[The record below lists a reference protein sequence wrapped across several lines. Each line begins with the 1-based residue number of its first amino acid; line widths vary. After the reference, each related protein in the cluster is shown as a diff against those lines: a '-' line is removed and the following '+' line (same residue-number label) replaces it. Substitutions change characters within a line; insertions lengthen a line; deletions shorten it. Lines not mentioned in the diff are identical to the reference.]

1 MVFALDVGTRKV
13 AGLIADRDDDKV
25 KVYDIEITEHEKRAM
40 IDGAIHD
47 VEKVARAVEKVKKS
61 LEDRNEIE
69 LKKVAIALAGR
80 FLRTITT
87 EAQLDVSGLAEID
100 PEDVLSLEM
109 SAVSK
114 AMENVNPD
122 EMFCVGYS
130 VLSYELDGAW
140 MMKLEGHR
148 GKTAKVKVISAFLPV
163 QVVDA
168 MNAVLKRVGL
178 EMAHMTLEPIAA
190 IEVAVPDE
198 VRLLN
203 VALVDVGAGTS
214 DIAISND
221 GAVVAYGM
229 VPKAGDE
236 ITEAISKNFL
246 LDFNVAEFIKRNIG
260 NTEIFKV
267 KDILDNEREVTAEEI
282 LEVIDPVVDDI
293 TSEVA
298 SAIVELNGGSP
309 KAVMVVGGGA
319 RVPGFIEKLR
329 EKLDLPVGRVSLK
342 GVENLPNIE
351 DYTGRLSG
359 SDLVTPVGIAKS
371 ALFGK
376 GGIFSKV
383 YVNGVPIKLIGLSGK
398 YTVMQVLLQAGY
410 DMKDVIGRLSPSI
423 VYEVNGKVR
432 SFKKGRERVIIKVNG
447 EEATTRTVVSHNDRI
462 TLEKIVEEQSKI
474 PRVRDVV
481 EKVKVKI
488 DNRIV
493 EIVPE
498 VFVNGEI
505 ADPNSEIKDGDKI
518 DYNTLVPVKKIRND
532 LSKGFI
538 VYVNDE
544 PKMVKS
550 DVKLFLNGRELSDDD
565 FVRVG
570 EEIEATFVSHPK
582 VKDIIPEGESITVKF
597 NGQLLRIPVVEYE
610 VMSDGKMLSLD
621 DEISDGMKI
630 LVSTKKVVPI
640 VATVLSMVELPPMRK
655 YKILKNGREASFAE
669 PVMDGDEIKL
679 VEY

>member
-13 AGLIADRDDDKV
+13 AGLIADRDEDVV
-25 KVYDIEITEHEKRAM
+25 KVYDIEIEEHEKRAM

-47 VEKVARAVEKVKKS
+47 VEKVARVVERVKRA
-61 LEDRNEIE
+61 LEERNEIQLE
-69 LKKVAIALAGR
+69 KVAVALAGR

-87 EAQLDVSGLAEID
+87 EAQIDISEKDEISAD
-100 PEDVLSLEM
+100 DVLSLEI

-190 IEVAVPDE
+190 IEIAVPEE

-236 ITEAISKNFL
+236 ITEAISKSFL
-246 LDFNVAEFIKRNIG
+246 LDFNVAEIIKRNISAG
-260 NTEIFKV
+260 KNFKV
-267 KDILDNEREVTAEEI
+267 KDILDNEREIKVEEV
-282 LEVIDPVVDDI
+282 LEVIEPVIDDI
-293 TSEVA
+293 TSEIA
-298 SAIVELNGGSP
+298 STIIELNGGSP

-371 ALFGK
+371 ALFGR

-383 YVNGVPIKLIGLSGK
+383 YVNGVPVKLIGLSGK

-410 DMKDVIGRLSPSI
+410 DMKDIIGRVSPSI

-432 SFKKGRERVIIKVNG
+432 SFKKGRERVIIRVNG
-447 EEATTRTVVSHNDRI
+447 EEANTRTVVSHNDRI
-462 TLEKIVEEQSKI
+462 TLEKVVEEQKEIPKI
-474 PRVRDVV
+474 KDVV
-481 EKVKVKI
+481 EKVVVKI
-488 DNRIV
+488 DDRTV
-493 EIVPE
+493 EIMPE
-498 VFVNGEI
+498 VFVNGEL
-505 ADPNSEIKDGDKI
+505 ADPQTEIKDGYKI
-518 DYNTLVPVKKIRND
+518 DYNTLVPVRKIRDD
-532 LSKGFI
+532 LSGGFV

-544 PKMVKS
+544 PKMVRS
-550 DVKLFLNGRELSDDD
+550 DVRIFSKGKELSDDEL
-565 FVRVG
+565 VRVG

-582 VKDIIPEGESITVKF
+582 VRDIIPEGESITVKF
-597 NGQLLRIPVVEYE
+597 NGQILRIPTVEYE
-610 VMSDGKMLSLD
+610 VMSDGKILSLD
-621 DEISDGMKI
+621 DDISDGMKI
-630 LVSTKKVVPI
+630 LVSTKKTVPI
-640 VATVLSMVELPPMRK
+640 VATVLSMVDLPPMRK
-655 YKILKNGREASFAE
+655 YRILKNGREASFAE
-669 PVMDGDEIKL
+669 PVMDGDEIEL
-679 VEY
+679 EEY

>member
-13 AGLIADRDDDKV
+13 AALIADRDEDKV
-25 KVYDIEITEHEKRAM
+25 KVYDIEIMEHEKRAM

-47 VEKVARAVEKVKKS
+47 VEKVARVVKRVKKT

-69 LKKVAIALAGR
+69 LKKVAVALAGR

-87 EAQLDVSGLAEID
+87 ESEIDVSDRDEITS
-100 PEDVLSLEM
+100 EEVLSLEIN
-109 SAVSK
+109 AVSK

-148 GKTAKVKVISAFLPV
+148 GKSAKVKVISAFLPV

-190 IEVAVPDE
+190 IEAAVPDG

-203 VALVDVGAGTS
+203 IALVDVGAGTS

-236 ITEAISKNFL
+236 ITEAISKSFL
-246 LDFNVAEFIKRNIG
+246 LDFSVAELIKRNVG
-260 NTEIFKV
+260 STQSFKV
-267 KDILDNEREVTAEEI
+267 KDILDNEREITSEEV
-282 LEVIDPVVDDI
+282 LKVIDPVIDDI
-293 TSEVA
+293 TAEVA
-298 SAIVELNGGSP
+298 STIVELNGGSP

-319 RVPGFIEKLR
+319 KVPGFIEKLR

-351 DYTGRLSG
+351 DYTARLSG
-359 SDLVTPVGIAKS
+359 SDLVTPVGIARS
-371 ALFGK
+371 ALFGR

-410 DMKDVIGRLSPSI
+410 DMKDVIGRVSPSI

-432 SFKKGRERVIIKVNG
+432 SFKKGRERVIIRVNG
-447 EEATTRTVVSHNDRI
+447 EEATTRTLVSHNDKI
-462 TLEKIVEEQSKI
+462 TLEKVVEEQAEI
-474 PRVRDVV
+474 PRIRDIVD
-481 EKVKVKI
+481 KVKVKI
-488 DNRIV
+488 DDRVV
-493 EIVPE
+493 EIIPE

-505 ADPNSEIKDGDKI
+505 ADPDLEVKDGDRI

-532 LSKGFI
+532 LSGGFV

-544 PKMVKS
+544 PKMVRS
-550 DVKLFLNGRELSDDD
+550 DVKIFSNGRELSDDE

-570 EEIEATFVSHPK
+570 EEIEARFVSHPK
-582 VKDIIPEGESITVKF
+582 VRNIVPEGESITVKF
-597 NGQLLRIPVVEYE
+597 NDQLLRIPIVEYE
-610 VMSDGKMLSLD
+610 IMSDGKILSLD
-621 DEISDGMKI
+621 DEIHDGMKI
-630 LVSTKKVVPI
+630 SVLVKKVVPI
-640 VATVLSMVELPPMRK
+640 VATVLSFADLPPMRK
-655 YKILKNGREASFAE
+655 YKILKNGSEASFAE
-669 PVMDGDEIKL
+669 VVMDGDEIEL

>member
-1 MVFALDVGTRKV
+1 MIFALDVGTRKV
-13 AGLIADRDDDKV
+13 AGLIADADEDKV
-25 KVYDIEITEHEKRAM
+25 KVYDIEVMEHEKRAM

-47 VEKVARAVEKVKKS
+47 VEKVARVVERVKKN
-61 LEDRNEIE
+61 LEERNEIQ
-69 LKKVAIALAGR
+69 LKKVAVALAGR
-80 FLRTITT
+80 FLKTITT
-87 EAQLDVSGLAEID
+87 EAQLDVSEID
-100 PEDVLSLEM
+100 EITLEDVLSLEM

-236 ITEAISKNFL
+236 ITEAISKSFL
-246 LDFNVAEFIKRNIG
+246 LDFNVAEFIKRNIES
-260 NTEIFKV
+260 NRSFKV
-267 KDILDNEREVTAEEI
+267 KDILDNEREISVEEVV
-282 LEVIDPVVDDI
+282 EVIDPVIEDI
-293 TSEVA
+293 TSEIA
-298 SAIVELNGGSP
+298 STIVELNGGSP

-371 ALFGK
+371 ALLGK

-410 DMKDVIGRLSPSI
+410 DMKDVIGRVSPSI
-423 VYEVNGKVR
+423 VYEVNGKVK

-462 TLEKIVEEQSKI
+462 TLEKIVEEQTEVPKI
-474 PRVRDVV
+474 EDVV
-481 EKVKVKI
+481 EKVRVKI
-488 DNRIV
+488 SDKAV
-493 EIVPE
+493 EIIPE
-498 VFVNGEI
+498 VFVNGDL
-505 ADPNSEIKDGDKI
+505 ADPQSEIKDGDKI
-518 DYNTLVPVKKIRND
+518 DYNTLVPVKKIRSD
-532 LSKGFI
+532 LSGGFV
-538 VYVNDE
+538 VYVNGE
-544 PKMVKS
+544 PKMVRS
-550 DVKLFLNGRELSDDD
+550 DVKIFSDGRELFDDE

-570 EEIEATFVSHPK
+570 EEIEATFVNHPK
-582 VKDIIPEGESITVKF
+582 VKDVVPEGESITVRF
-597 NGQLLRIPVVEYE
+597 NGQILRIPVVEYE
-610 VMSDGKMLSLD
+610 VMSDGKVLKLD
-621 DEISDGMKI
+621 DEIYDGMKI
-630 LVSTKKVVPI
+630 VVSTKKVVPI
-640 VATVLSMVELPPMRK
+640 VATVLSMVDLPPMRK
-655 YKILKNGREASFAE
+655 YRILKNGREASFAE

-679 VEY
+679 EEY